1 MNRKRWNLPVCLLAA
16 ILCLSYPLRAAAEDT
31 GKTDVQMTVLF
42 GQTEARRM
50 LDMINGF
57 RTGDEAYYWNSSN
70 TEQVASKGEPLAYSY
85 ALEEIA
91 MQRAAEC
98 ALSFSHTRPDGTRCF
113 SAAAADGTRSYGE
126 NIAAGSS
133 TAEGAFQQWREDDD
147 DYSGQGHRRNMLNTG
162 YRTVGIGH
170 VYANGYHYWAQE
182 FGYATDDTHPCDP
195 ADDFWS
201 VPVTIELAQIKS
213 VELKASPVS
222 LTVAEGASAPL
233 PAAAAFVILSDAWPG
248 RYGVPVTVRFDWGS
262 LNPAVAAVEEDAVN
276 GVQAGST
283 TLTAAVMGQTI
294 DIPVTVTGEQPSS
307 DVYGISSV
315 TEQGT
320 RLE

>member
-113 SAAAADGTRSYGE
+113 SATAADGTRSYGE

-133 TAEGAFQQWREDDD
+133 TAA
-147 DYSGQGHRRNMLNTG
+147 SGTMTRFPSSFWPHRARPENRCRIMVAPSTE
-162 YRTVGIGH
+162 
-170 VYANGYHYWAQE
+170 E
-182 FGYATDDTHPCDP
+182 FRAGS
-195 ADDFWS
+195 S
-201 VPVTIELAQIKS
+201 VSGSEARHTAS
-213 VELKASPVS
+213 VCTAGSPSVS
-222 LTVAEGASAPL
+222 PPDAP
-233 PAAAAFVILSDAWPG
+233 PFSE
-248 RYGVPVTVRFDWGS
+248 GVP
-262 LNPAVAAVEEDAVN
+262 PPQAARDSVMAADSNSARVFFI
-276 GVQAGST
+276 AGFLSSGYFQ
-283 TLTAAVMGQTI
+283 TA
-294 DIPVTVTGEQPSS
+294 
-307 DVYGISSV
+307 
-315 TEQGT
+315 
-320 RLE
+320 